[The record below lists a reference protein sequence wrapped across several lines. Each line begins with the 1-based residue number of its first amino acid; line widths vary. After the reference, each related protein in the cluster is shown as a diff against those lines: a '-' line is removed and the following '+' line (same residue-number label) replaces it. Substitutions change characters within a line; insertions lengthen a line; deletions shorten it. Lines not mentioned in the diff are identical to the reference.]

1 MFTYKATCRRVIDGD
16 TIVVDIDLGFNITYA
31 DVALRLY
38 GINTPELKSKDP
50 AEKLAAQAA
59 KERVQEL
66 LPEGSTILVKTIK
79 DEKEKFGRYL
89 ALVFDPND
97 REINKL
103 LLEEGLAQHYE

>member
-50 AEKLAAQAA
+50 AEKLAARAA